1 MPEETECQAASREAD
16 GAPITGFVPE
26 DVAALVTLAQ
36 KSATAIDW
44 HHNSPLLQHVSFDE
58 VIFMEDPVTAAGK
71 DETAFANLG
80 YEILAQGPHGPLALL
95 RREGE
100 NARIHLLFHPQRS
113 TLPFRVAF
121 PILVANLVEHARKA
135 AGLSE
140 SAAVTTGVLPVQ
152 SFGSGT
158 SVTVRGPGK
167 FGRTERTDDRGM
179 VSGIPAP
186 RAGEYRLTAGS
197 ITQTICTSLLI
208 TSETSLAAVS
218 EMEFGDRISV
228 AATDGS
234 AKADRS
240 LWWTLTLAAFVGL
253 LAEWWWFQGRPV

>member
-1 MPEETECQAASREAD
+1 MPEETECQADSREAD

-36 KSATAIDW
+36 KCATASDW
-44 HHNSPLLQHVSFDE
+44 HRNSPLLQHVSFDE

-95 RREGE
+95 RSEGE
-100 NARIHLLFHPQRS
+100 NAGIHLLFHPQRS
-113 TLPFRVAF
+113 TLPF
-121 PILVANLVEHARKA
+121 LVANLVEHARKA

-140 SAAVTTGVLPVQ
+140 SSAVATGVLPVQ

-167 FGRTERTDDRGM
+167 LGRTERTDDRGM
-179 VSGIPAP
+179 VSGILAP

-197 ITQTICTSLLI
+197 ITQTICTSLLS

-218 EMEFGDRISV
+218 EMEF
-228 AATDGS
+228 A
-234 AKADRS
+234 
-240 LWWTLTLAAFVGL
+240 
-253 LAEWWWFQGRPV
+253 

>member
-1 MPEETECQAASREAD
+1 MRSLQPAFVQTFPKIIRPPKSDRLLETECQTDSREAD

-36 KSATAIDW
+36 KCATASDW
-44 HHNSPLLQHVSFDE
+44 RRNSPLLQHVSFDE

-80 YEILAQGPHGPLALL
+80 YEILALGPYGPLALL
-95 RREGE
+95 RSEGE

-113 TLPFRVAF
+113 TLSFRVAF

-140 SAAVTTGVLPVQ
+140 SAAVATGVLPVQ
-152 SFGSGT
+152 SFGSGS

-197 ITQTICTSLLI
+197 ITQTICTRSPQRFRNKSRSRERDGVRVRPI
-208 TSETSLAAVS
+208 HSPTISLARMA
-218 EMEFGDRISV
+218 
-228 AATDGS
+228 
-234 AKADRS
+234 
-240 LWWTLTLAAFVGL
+240 LN
-253 LAEWWWFQGRPV
+253 

>member
-1 MPEETECQAASREAD
+1 LPEETECQAASQEAD

-36 KSATAIDW
+36 KCATAIGW
-44 HHNSPLLQHVSFDE
+44 HRNSPLLQHVSFDE

-95 RREGE
+95 RSEGE
-100 NARIHLLFHPQRS
+100 NARIRLLFHPQRS

-121 PILVANLVEHARKA
+121 PIFVANLVEHARKA

-140 SAAVTTGVLPVQ
+140 SSAVATGVLPVQ
-152 SFGSGT
+152 SFGAGS

-186 RAGEYRLTAGS
+186 RAGEYRLAAGS
-197 ITQTICTSLLI
+197 ITQTICTSLLS

-218 EMEFGDRISV
+218 EMEF
-228 AATDGS
+228 A
-234 AKADRS
+234 
-240 LWWTLTLAAFVGL
+240 
-253 LAEWWWFQGRPV
+253 